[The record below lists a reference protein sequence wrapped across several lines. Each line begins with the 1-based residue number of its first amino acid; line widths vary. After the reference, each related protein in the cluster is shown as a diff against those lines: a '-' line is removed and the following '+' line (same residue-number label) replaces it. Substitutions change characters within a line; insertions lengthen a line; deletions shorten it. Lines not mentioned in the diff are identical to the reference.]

1 MPSTLR
7 IVPHSS
13 FSMEEVEDHS
23 IHLVV
28 TSPPYP
34 MIEMWDEQFCRQDPQ
49 IGEALQ
55 QGDGS
60 RAFEG
65 MHVLLDRVWK
75 ECFRVLQP
83 GGFLCINIGD
93 ATRTIGG
100 EFQLFSNHTRITEAC
115 RSLGFTV
122 LPLILWRKPTNAPNK
137 FMGSGMLPAG
147 AYVTLEHEYILIFRK
162 GEKRVFLENEK
173 RRRRESAFFWEER
186 NQWFSDQW
194 SLSGVRQEMA
204 NGLETTEGV
213 RLRSAAFPL
222 DLASRLI
229 YMYSLRGDWVLDPFL
244 GTGTTLVASAIT
256 GRSGIGYELE
266 PALVQEARRNI
277 LRCVPVGERIV
288 EERIENHL
296 AFVRDRITEKKEV
309 AYWNEALGVPVIT
322 AQEKDLMLEKISSID
337 ELSEDSLLLSFQ
349 VVMEKLRPRV
359 PLEPEDGRIDQ
370 NNRIEGKKDRSTQQ
384 LLF

>member
-1 MPSTLR
+1 
-7 IVPHSS
+7 
-13 FSMEEVEDHS
+13 MEEVEDRS
-23 IHLVV
+23 IQLVI

-34 MIEMWDEQFCRQDPQ
+34 MIEMWDEQFRRQNPK

-60 RAFEG
+60 IAFEG

-75 ECFRVLQP
+75 ECFRVLQT

-100 EFQLFSNHTRITEAC
+100 EFQLFSNHTRITETC

-162 GEKRVFLENEK
+162 GGKRVFLENEK
-173 RRRRESAFFWEER
+173 HRRRESAFFWEER

-194 SLSGVRQEMA
+194 SLRGVRQEMT
-204 NGLETTEGV
+204 NGFEPAEGA

-222 DLASRLI
+222 ELATRLV

-256 GRSGIGYELE
+256 GRNGIGYELE
-266 PALVQEARRNI
+266 PALIEEARRNI
-277 LRCVPVGERIV
+277 LQCIPLGERIV
-288 EERIENHL
+288 EERLENHRT
-296 AFVRDRITEKKEV
+296 FVRDRITQEKKI
-309 AYWNEALGVPVIT
+309 AYWNEALGVPVMT
-322 AQEKDLMLEKISSID
+322 AQEEDLMLDRVSSIKEISE
-337 ELSEDSLLLSFQ
+337 ELSPLSFH
-349 VVMEKLRPRV
+349 VTMEPFNSPV
-359 PLEPEDGRIDQ
+359 FTGPE
-370 NNRIEGKKDRSTQQ
+370 S
-384 LLF
+384 